1 MALKWSIR
9 AIAPGPHIK
18 RKNNFLF
25 IILLVMSLA
34 NIIIHNMAGS
44 FIQQQLF
51 NSDALYLPTLF
62 YDLIS
67 KGGKIKDWF
76 LTPAPY
82 FFPDYPEFLLAYL
95 IGSGSYSRIVAFS
108 IIQAVLTFMAV
119 WFLARKIIKSNAFF
133 TAATTS
139 ISLIWLALTTTRE
152 PFLLLLISAIHYG
165 TFLISIFFIGLWL
178 RSENQQEKQNSTIFY
193 FLIAILTFLS
203 ALSDQL
209 FIVQTIAPLAVT
221 TIFIAAV
228 ERDFSL
234 KNKLPIFWAMFFAAL
249 GSFAYKFIVTNST
262 RYSVNIGSEKIIANL
277 NEIGTIFF
285 SMILDN
291 PIFGVLLLFYIGI
304 VIHSFFQLAKGAVYR
319 NKLHWLTV
327 FSFLSLC
334 STIVT
339 VTLATNLPITTRYL
353 IPPFSWPVI
362 VVFIFSGIYLERWF
376 FSVATT
382 ISLAA
387 ITSLSLNSYAL
398 IKTNG
403 LENHYYPAE
412 ISCIDDVLERVE
424 VTNGIA
430 QYWNAK
436 YLQNLS
442 RLDLNIA
449 QYGDNLNEYHWITSN
464 KYFKQAYDF
473 AIISTN
479 VKPPEEISSERLI
492 RLNGPPESVESC
504 GDKVIYIYD
513 KDKLR
518 VKEIENVGGAYTW
531 WACELPTRIGEK
543 TAECEMRK
551 KNIAQSGYLTYGPY
565 KELPAG
571 QYNFEIASSST
582 AAKIDTAG
590 SWSVTVALPNEV
602 RIIKN
607 GLLKGSG
614 GNTEKITG
622 SFTLASSQKIE
633 IRTWAQRNMD
643 LKVIYIRVIRV
654 Q

>member
-1 MALKWSIR
+1 M
-9 AIAPGPHIK
+9 
-18 RKNNFLF
+18 
-25 IILLVMSLA
+25 
-34 NIIIHNMAGS
+34 
-44 FIQQQLF
+44 
-51 NSDALYLPTLF
+51 
-62 YDLIS
+62 
-67 KGGKIKDWF
+67 
-76 LTPAPY
+76 
-82 FFPDYPEFLLAYL
+82 
-95 IGSGSYSRIVAFS
+95 
-108 IIQAVLTFMAV
+108 
-119 WFLARKIIKSNAFF
+119 
-133 TAATTS
+133 
-139 ISLIWLALTTTRE
+139 
-152 PFLLLLISAIHYG
+152 SAIHYG
-165 TFLISIFFIGLWL
+165 TFLTSIFFMGLWL
-178 RSENQQEKQNSTIFY
+178 RSENQQAKQNSTIFY
-193 FLIAILTFLS
+193 FSIAILAFLS
-203 ALSDQL
+203 TLSDQL

-249 GSFAYKFIVTNST
+249 GSFAYKFIVTNPT
-262 RYSVNIGSEKIIANL
+262 RYSVEIGSEKIIANL
-277 NEIGTIFF
+277 KEIATGFLST
-285 SMILDN
+285 ILDN
-291 PIFGVLLLFYIGI
+291 PIFGAVLLFYIGI
-304 VIHSFFQLAKGAVYR
+304 VIHSFFQLIKGSVYR

-334 STIVT
+334 STIAT
-339 VTLATNLPITTRYL
+339 VTLVTNLGFTIRYF
-353 IPPFSWPVI
+353 IPALSWPVI

-382 ISLAA
+382 TSVAA
-387 ITSLSLNSYAL
+387 ITSLSLSSYAL

-412 ISCIDDVLERVE
+412 IACIDDVLEQAE

-430 QYWNAK
+430 EYWKAK
-436 YLQNLS
+436 YLQNFS

-449 QYGDNLNEYHWITSN
+449 QYWGNLNEYHWITSN

-473 AIISTN
+473 AIVFAKN
-479 VKPPEEISSERLI
+479 VNPYVYEISLERLI

-504 GDKVIYIYD
+504 GDKVIYIYG

-551 KNIAQSGYLTYGPY
+551 KNIAQSGHLTYGPY

-571 QYNFEIASSST
+571 QYNFEIAFSST

-590 SWSVTVALPNEV
+590 NWGVTVSLPNEV

-607 GLLKGSG
+607 GLIKGSG
-614 GNTEKITG
+614 GNTEKATG
-622 SFTLASSQKIE
+622 NFTLASSQKIE
-633 IRTWAQRNMD
+633 IRTWAQKNMD

-654 Q
+654 R